1 MAGAVAISSH
11 CFENGNV
18 RMEVH
23 REMPAV
29 QLGQSRDLAT
39 QLFSRIALFEDELQE
54 GLKSVFSSLKQD
66 ALKTFRRQLPRTRQ
80 HFQWNVNAHKM
91 ADTMKEMNK

>member
-1 MAGAVAISSH
+1 
-11 CFENGNV
+11 
-18 RMEVH
+18 MEVH

-66 ALKTFRRQLPRTRQ
+66 ALKVVSAWLCECRHSGDNSHGPASTSSG
-80 HFQWNVNAHKM
+80 M
-91 ADTMKEMNK
+91 